1 MCCSN
6 GDFCLSKIKQKQ
18 TITLKEL
25 YSLNSFWSL
34 KRSWKTKIL
43 DYFLLVVLTVEG
55 LIISKFVE
63 INIYLSLALA
73 GTFWGLI
80 KLYFFLRFLYRFY
93 NSLKIHGIECSE
105 IKSLSTTV
113 SIVFLNHR
121 SSNLLIISGFLYSSK
136 TQKEVFE
143 PIIVD
148 WQEEYFEAL
157 FKKEIWKARWI
168 NVRYTYAFL
177 AAMWQKSP
185 IGDLI
190 EFISKL
196 AK

>member
-148 WQEEYFEAL
+148 WQ
-157 FKKEIWKARWI
+157 
-168 NVRYTYAFL
+168 VRIF
-177 AAMWQKSP
+177 
-185 IGDLI
+185 
-190 EFISKL
+190 
-196 AK
+196 

>member
-6 GDFCLSKIKQKQ
+6 GDFCLSKLKQKQ
-18 TITLKEL
+18 KITLREL
-25 YSLNSFWSL
+25 YTLNSFWGL
-34 KRSWKTKIL
+34 EKDWRIRTLNYLALLIL
-43 DYFLLVVLTVEG
+43 VGEG
-55 LIISKFVE
+55 FVISKFAE
-63 INIYLSLALA
+63 INVYATLFVSGL
-73 GTFWGLI
+73 TWGFYRLI
-80 KLYFFLRFLYRFY
+80 FFVRLLRRFY
-93 NSLKIHGIECSE
+93 ESLKLEGIECSE
-105 IKSLSTTV
+105 IEIFSSTV
-113 SIVFLNHR
+113 SVVFLNHR
-121 SSNLLIISGFLYSSK
+121 SSNLLIITGFLYSNK
-136 TQKEVFE
+136 TQREIFE
-143 PIIVD
+143 SVAAD

-177 AAMWQKSP
+177 VAMWQKSP

>member
-1 MCCSN
+1 M
-6 GDFCLSKIKQKQ
+6 SKIKQKQ

-190 EFISKL
+190 EFISKI